1 MRIKLF
7 LSTLLI
13 ASFAISCSLR
23 PDSGNV
29 VSQAQDDWK
38 MGVFTKGNFIPDVKP
53 LSPRNENDLREVA
66 LSLPIWELDLETM
79 ESWVMEYSKPGVG
92 VDRWTNPAD
101 GAQSPVTIRRLADSA
116 SGATRVAVYHPSLMI
131 FTPSGGR
138 YLPWSATLERHRGGW
153 LVMDAVKH
161 KG

>member
-13 ASFAISCSLR
+13 ASFATSCSLR
-23 PDSGNV
+23 PDGGSV
-29 VSQAQDDWK
+29 ASQAQDDWK

-66 LSLPIWELDLETM
+66 MSLPIWESDLKTTER
-79 ESWVMEYSKPGVG
+79 WVMENSKPGVG
-92 VDRWTNPAD
+92 VDQWTNPAD
-101 GAQSPVTIRRLADSA
+101 GAQSAVTIRRLADSGT
-116 SGATRVAVYHPSLMI
+116 GATRVAVDHPSLMI

-138 YLPWSATLERHRGGW
+138 YLPWSATLERRRGGW
-153 LVMDAVKH
+153 QVMDAIKH
-161 KG
+161 K